1 MTWGMMT
8 RRLGIFLK
16 EFLDGEGDR
25 LVEDLGGDVRS
36 FTCTMLANIGRVTE
50 GVETELYD
58 SGASCHMSTY
68 HDRLENFVS
77 IMLKSI
83 AAADKHYFQATG
95 KGNLRIK
102 VPNSKTMSSILLTDI
117 LYCP

>member
-1 MTWGMMT
+1 M
-8 RRLGIFLK
+8 
-16 EFLDGEGDR
+16 
-25 LVEDLGGDVRS
+25 GGDVRS

-102 VPNSKTMSSILLTDI
+102 VPNSKTMSSISLTDI